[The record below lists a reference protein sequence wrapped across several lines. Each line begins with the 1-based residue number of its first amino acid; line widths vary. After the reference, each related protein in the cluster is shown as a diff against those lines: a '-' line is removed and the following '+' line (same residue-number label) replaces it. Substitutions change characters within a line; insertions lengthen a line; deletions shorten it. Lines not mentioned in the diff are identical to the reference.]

1 MKKYIGIVVFM
12 VGLIILGAELSASR
26 LMAPYFGTSLPVWSA
41 LIGLILLAL
50 SLGYWIGGQWA
61 DRSPRPAT
69 LFNILGI
76 SGILL
81 SLTPIIAQPVLGWS
95 LKGFAQLE
103 AGILAGSFVGVTLIL
118 GLPMIL
124 LGCVAPFAI
133 RLSIELVDETGRVAG
148 RLYALS
154 TLGSFL
160 GTLLPT
166 LVLIPWIGTRA
177 TYLLFA
183 MGLTLLSAGGYF
195 LLRDKMRGIVF
206 CVISLVILGL
216 SFGIQKKAIKPGT
229 QTLFEGESPY
239 QYVRVEERKDGWR
252 TLSLNE
258 GYVHHSRYHPDFWF
272 TFGTWDYLTF
282 GPFFNPAP
290 HDVIKGTRDWAIIGA
305 GAGTTIKLL
314 RRLYGNELRIHGVE
328 LDPLVHEVAERFFDF
343 KREDA
348 QIDIAD
354 GRAWIALNTN
364 RYDVIMVDAYKQPY
378 IPFELS
384 TVEFFTALRDHLNPT
399 GVISINVANPSRD
412 DRLVNALAATMDA
425 VMEQV
430 YIIRIPKPSA
440 GAILIGTRHAITL
453 DEVYK
458 NFNAAEAHAVSVLIH
473 YLGKQHI
480 ERYEGKGLVMTDDQ
494 APVERLMDL
503 MIFEEIARQTK

>member
-1 MKKYIGIVVFM
+1 
-12 VGLIILGAELSASR
+12 
-26 LMAPYFGTSLPVWSA
+26 MA
-41 LIGLILLAL
+41 
-50 SLGYWIGGQWA
+50 
-61 DRSPRPAT
+61 
-69 LFNILGI
+69 
-76 SGILL
+76 
-81 SLTPIIAQPVLGWS
+81 
-95 LKGFAQLE
+95 
-103 AGILAGSFVGVTLIL
+103 
-118 GLPMIL
+118 
-124 LGCVAPFAI
+124 
-133 RLSIELVDETGRVAG
+133 AG
-148 RLYALS
+148 R
-154 TLGSFL
+154 T
-160 GTLLPT
+160 
-166 LVLIPWIGTRA
+166 
-177 TYLLFA
+177 
-183 MGLTLLSAGGYF
+183 
-195 LLRDKMRGIVF
+195 
-206 CVISLVILGL
+206 
-216 SFGIQKKAIKPGT
+216 
-229 QTLFEGESPY
+229 
-239 QYVRVEERKDGWR
+239 
-252 TLSLNE
+252 
-258 GYVHHSRYHPDFWF
+258 
-272 TFGTWDYLTF
+272 
-282 GPFFNPAP
+282 
-290 HDVIKGTRDWAIIGA
+290 GA

-348 QIDIAD
+348 QIDITD